1 MGRAFSKAL
10 LFGCLVAGLFLSGC
24 GFEPVYTARST
35 DGADISDT
43 LASVSVD
50 PISGRLGRDVR
61 NELIRRLNGRIKGI
75 PVAYELSVQLATS
88 EQGVTVEE
96 DDAINRYNLRLTANY
111 SLKDLK
117 SDTEVFK
124 GRAKIF
130 GAYDVVASQFATLTA
145 RRNVE
150 ERAAREAARDIEAK
164 LAVFFAGRVG
174 G

>member
-1 MGRAFSKAL
+1 MGKAL
-10 LFGCLVAGLFLSGC
+10 TRAIVLSSLLLAGC
-24 GFEPVYTARST
+24 GFEPVYTSRST
-35 DGADISDT
+35 DGSDISET
-43 LASVSVD
+43 LASVSVI

-61 NELIRRLNGRIKGI
+61 NELISRLKGRIKDI
-75 PVAYELSVQLATS
+75 PTVYELSVRLATS

-111 SLKDLK
+111 SLKDLRTD
-117 SDTEVFK
+117 SEVFK

-150 ERAAREAARDIEAK
+150 QRAAREAARDIEAK
-164 LAVFFAGRVG
+164 LSVFFAGRVG